1 MKPPTHRLGTNG
13 LAIATSSLS
22 SLSLN
27 SVSFRGGGGED
38 TLLQL
43 SDENE
48 EYEYVVDYDD
58 EEDGYYYIEEED
70 ENDIGEYEEY
80 EYYEEDDSAD
90 YSYPQSILSRHRHIL
105 PSIRHSILHP
115 ISSKAAL
122 ISYNLNTLPSLL
134 STNVSR
140 LSNRISTIPI
150 PKLSIP
156 GGSLVILSLATLT
169 VLSIRGII
177 LFSKSYKR
185 NDNGISTN
193 DKRNKIRRLLKSNI
207 SKDDNDSDKT
217 GKRNKLRRLFRRKR
231 PKDKADTDDTKK
243 SYSFGDYSKGY
254 PGEETLSK
262 STIDVNHDRDDKMMH
277 TLNQLLKHSQ
287 SQKTT
292 LLNIQ
297 DELGLGLELGSMKG
311 ELVTLRDRCAGM
323 EQSLQTMLG
332 IGFASFYTNSD
343 TIMERFD
350 ILEDRFIDMENK
362 LRYQQELLLEL
373 KNQKLEEKEE
383 KEEEEMIVYEED
395 TNNDESDS
403 IDLDQYGKEAH
414 I

>member
-1 MKPPTHRLGTNG
+1 
-13 LAIATSSLS
+13 LS
-22 SLSLN
+22 SN

-38 TLLQL
+38 TPLQL
-43 SDENE
+43 LVDENE
-48 EYEYVVDYDD
+48 EYEYVDYDDD
-58 EEDGYYYIEEED
+58 EEDGWYYYIDEED
-70 ENDIGEYEEY
+70 ENDMGEYEEY
-80 EYYEEDDSAD
+80 EYYEEDDYTD
-90 YSYPQSILSRHRHIL
+90 YSQILSRHRRIL

-115 ISSKAAL
+115 ISSKATL

-140 LSNRISTIPI
+140 LSSRISTIPI

-156 GGSLVILSLATLT
+156 DGSLVILSIVTLAI
-169 VLSIRGII
+169 LSVRGII
-177 LFSKSYKR
+177 LFSKSYR
-185 NDNGISTN
+185 RDDNGIVTKS
-193 DKRNKIRRLLKSNI
+193 KSRRLFRRN
-207 SKDDNDSDKT
+207 NNGSDKT
-217 GKRNKLRRLFRRKR
+217 SKRGKIRRLFRRKR
-231 PKDKADTDDTKK
+231 PDKADKDDDKK

-254 PGEETLSK
+254 PGEEALSK
-262 STIDVNHDRDDKMMH
+262 SSIIDDNQNRDDKMMH

-332 IGFASFYTNSD
+332 VGFGAFYTNSN

-350 ILEDRFIDMENK
+350 ILEDRFIDTENK

-373 KNQKLEEKEE
+373 KNQKL
-383 KEEEEMIVYEED
+383 KEEEEEEVNVYEEED
-395 TNNDESDS
+395 TNNNESDS
-403 IDLDQYGKEAH
+403 IDLDQDSTSLKK
-414 I
+414 

>member
-1 MKPPTHRLGTNG
+1 MKPPSHRWGTNG
-13 LAIATSSLS
+13 LSISTSLLS
-22 SLSLN
+22 SK
-27 SVSFRGGGGED
+27 SVSIRGGGGED
-38 TLLQL
+38 TPLQL
-43 SDENE
+43 LDENE
-48 EYEYVVDYDD
+48 EYEYVNYDD
-58 EEDGYYYIEEED
+58 EEEDGYYYIEED
-70 ENDIGEYEEY
+70 DNDIVEYEEDEEY
-80 EYYEEDDSAD
+80 EYYEKDDDDDTD
-90 YSYPQSILSRHRHIL
+90 YPPKQHILSRHRHIL
-105 PSIRHSILHP
+105 PSIRHSILNP

-122 ISYNLNTLPSLL
+122 ISCNLNTLPSLL

-140 LSNRISTIPI
+140 LSNRISTSPIPI
-150 PKLSIP
+150 LSIP
-156 GGSLVILSLATLT
+156 DGSLVILSLVTLT
-169 VLSIRGII
+169 ILSIRGII

-185 NDNGISTN
+185 NDTNGSDKN
-193 DKRNKIRRLLKSNI
+193 SKRNKIRRLFS
-207 SKDDNDSDKT
+207 
-217 GKRNKLRRLFRRKR
+217 GKVK
-231 PKDKADTDDTKK
+231 PKDKADKEDTKK

-254 PGEETLSK
+254 PGEEALSK
-262 STIDVNHDRDDKMMH
+262 SSIIDDKHDRDDKMMH

-311 ELVTLRDRCAGM
+311 ELLTLRDRCAGM

-373 KNQKLEEKEE
+373 KNEKKREG
-383 KEEEEMIVYEED
+383 ED
-395 TNNDESDS
+395 NENVIDIEDDGDTM
-403 IDLDQYGKEAH
+403 DLDDVDTHNENSLEK
-414 I
+414 